1 MTRTPPELP
10 SGWYLVAWS
19 DELPAGSLLRLQYL
33 EREMVAFRGPDGAA
47 SVFDAYCPHLGA
59 HFGVGG
65 RVEDGTLRCPFHGWR
80 FAASG
85 DCVEIPYAS
94 RIPPRARALRYEAIE
109 RNGGILVWY
118 DPKGRAPF
126 YEVPELP
133 EWRDP
138 AFTQRW
144 LTFEWTI
151 ASHPQEMGENGID
164 WQHFPCV
171 HHMETPRGVQARFE
185 GPAYHWSIASGKEYT
200 LQALTE
206 EFALGGSNWGLGYSI
221 TRQSGAFTTVIVTGM
236 TPVDLGH
243 VRIKLGV
250 IARRDGRAEGE
261 LEGALRTYME
271 EHAVVATQDF
281 HIWENKLFREQPLLC
296 EEDGPIADY
305 RRWVRQF
312 YSNSP
317 SPL

>member
-1 MTRTPPELP
+1 MLRTPPEIP

-19 DELPAGSLLRLQYL
+19 DELPAESLLRLQYL
-33 EREMVAFRGPDGAA
+33 EREMVAFRGPDGAV

-59 HFGVGG
+59 HLGVGG
-65 RVEDGTLRCPFHGWR
+65 KVENGTLRCPFHGWR
-80 FAASG
+80 FAAG
-85 DCVEIPYAS
+85 GECVEIPYSS
-94 RIPPRARALRYEAIE
+94 RIPPRARALRYLAVE

-118 DPKGRAPF
+118 DRAGREPF

-138 AFTQRW
+138 SFTRSW
-144 LTFEWTI
+144 LSFEWTI

-171 HHMETPRGVQARFE
+171 HHMDAPRGVQARFE

-200 LQALTE
+200 LQAFSE
-206 EFALGGSNWGLGYSI
+206 DFALGGSNWGVGYSI

-236 TPVDLGH
+236 TPVDRGH

-250 IARRDGRAEGE
+250 IARRDGRAEEE
-261 LEGALRTYME
+261 LTGALRTYME

-281 HIWENKLFREQPLLC
+281 HIWENKLYRDRPLLV
-296 EEDGPIADY
+296 EEDGPIAEY
-305 RRWVRQF
+305 RKWVRQF
-312 YSNSP
+312 YAA
-317 SPL
+317 